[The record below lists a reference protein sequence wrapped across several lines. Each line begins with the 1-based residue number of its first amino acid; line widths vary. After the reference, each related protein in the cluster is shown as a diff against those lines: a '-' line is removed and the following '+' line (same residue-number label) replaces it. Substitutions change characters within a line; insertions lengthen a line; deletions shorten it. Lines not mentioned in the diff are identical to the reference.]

1 MDYASWAN
9 VHAYIMQ
16 DWCQISLLLNVQH
29 VIYGFRIDVLTM
41 VIMIFLMTKRGF
53 KGKKYISRLVYFGD
67 GVNTFQ
73 GLRCRIVIQNQCQH
87 VPFVNGM
94 HYMVH
99 QTNLAIQ
106 TFLHLPSYLFNIRR
120 YLQLVFMFILAI
132 APRDLEFTKMVKII
146 EIKRSK
152 ILHIKTMC

>member
-1 MDYASWAN
+1 
-9 VHAYIMQ
+9 
-16 DWCQISLLLNVQH
+16 
-29 VIYGFRIDVLTM
+29 
-41 VIMIFLMTKRGF
+41 MTKRGF
-53 KGKKYISRLVYFGD
+53 KEEKNTSRLVYFGD

-106 TFLHLPSYLFNIRR
+106 TFLHLPSYLFNIRKYFATCIYVYFSHSPKGFGVYQNGEDHR
-120 YLQLVFMFILAI
+120 N
-132 APRDLEFTKMVKII
+132 
-146 EIKRSK
+146 
-152 ILHIKTMC
+152 